1 METFEDL
8 SIVFLHGATFAG
20 VIFLE
25 SMKNCSDDIS
35 PVCGE
40 SMEEGQILSH
50 FLVWFM
56 PRLITY
62 LAPEKKNVCTKE
74 RKYNLMG

>member
-1 METFEDL
+1 
-8 SIVFLHGATFAG
+8 
-20 VIFLE
+20 
-25 SMKNCSDDIS
+25 MKNCSDDIS

-62 LAPEKKNVCTKE
+62 LAPEKKMCVQKRESTTSWASVKDIWE
-74 RKYNLMG
+74 LRWRFFF